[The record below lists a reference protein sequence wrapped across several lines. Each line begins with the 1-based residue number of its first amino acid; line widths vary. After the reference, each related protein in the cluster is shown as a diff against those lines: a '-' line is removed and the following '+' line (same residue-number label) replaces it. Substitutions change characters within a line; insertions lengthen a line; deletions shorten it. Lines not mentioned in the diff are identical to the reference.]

1 MEDFLSQISPQLGR
15 TIGVIVFIGLTAW
28 VISRGGQ
35 RAVERSN
42 PADPE
47 RRQRIVTLWTAGR
60 RIILVVLWLLA
71 VLMAMSI
78 WDIPITPLLAVGSA
92 FALAVGFGA
101 QEAVKDVIAGVL
113 ILAEG
118 QFDIGDTIKA
128 ADVTG
133 TVTDIRLR
141 VTVLRDLSGTVHFI
155 PNGQIHVSSN
165 YTKGF
170 ARAVL
175 DVGVAY
181 DSDLAKVKGVL
192 ESELRAIET
201 DYPELLVEPG
211 EVLGV
216 NELADSS
223 IVVRAVLVTTAD
235 ARWQVK
241 RMALE
246 RIAKRFQT
254 EGIEIPFQ
262 TLTVVGPGRSGEN
275 S

>member
-1 MEDFLSQISPQLGR
+1 MEDFLSQISPQVGR
-15 TIGVIVFIGLTAW
+15 TIGVIGFIGLTAW
-28 VISRGGQ
+28 VISWGGQ

-60 RIILVVLWLLA
+60 RIVFVVLLLLA
-71 VLMAMSI
+71 VLMVMGI
-78 WDIPITPLLAVGSA
+78 WSIPITPLLAVGSA
-92 FALAVGFGA
+92 FVLAVGFGA
-101 QEAVKDVIAGVL
+101 QEAVKDVIAGIL
-113 ILAEG
+113 ILVEG

-128 ADVTG
+128 AEVTG

-141 VTVLRDLSGTVHFI
+141 VTVLRDLSGTVHYI

-181 DSDLAKVKGVL
+181 DSDLAKVKAVL
-192 ESELRAIET
+192 ESELRAIEA

-223 IVVRAVLVTTAD
+223 IVMRAVLVTTPD

-241 RMALE
+241 RIALE
-246 RIAKRFQT
+246 RIAKRFQA
-254 EGIEIPFQ
+254 EGVEIPFQ
-262 TLTVVGPGRSGEN
+262 TLTVVEPSRPGDIS
-275 S
+275 